1 MTDKYFVVDVNVLVS
16 AFLFANSKPRQALDK
31 AQDLGIVLLSDA
43 VLSELIEVL
52 TRPKF
57 ERYVSKQTREKL
69 TDDLAQAALFIQ
81 PNEQITE
88 CRDAKDNK
96 YLELAV
102 EGQAKCI
109 IIGDQDLLVLNPFRE
124 IAIITAQEFLTQFSI
139 STYLKI
145 VSLDD

>member
-1 MTDKYFVVDVNVLVS
+1 MTDQYFVVDVNVLVS

-31 AQDLGIVLLSDA
+31 AQNLGIILLSDA

-57 ERYVSKQTREKL
+57 DRYVSKQTREQL
-69 TDDLAQAALFIQ
+69 TDDLAQTALFIR

-88 CRDAKDNK
+88 CRDTEDNK

-102 EGQAKCI
+102 EGSAQCI
-109 IIGDQDLLVLNPFRE
+109 ITGDQDLLVLNPFRE
-124 IAIITAQEFLTQFSI
+124 IAIITPQEFLTQF
-139 STYLKI
+139 
-145 VSLDD
+145 